1 MTRSA
6 AVAALCA
13 TALACLYHPAPRP
26 TTYEGEWARVRGRY
40 SRSAKLYDGLTTR
53 AFGQVIYDAPELRQA
68 RVDRLATWQ
77 SLTAEEKARLAA
89 SERATG
95 EQWDEFL
102 VSFFTAD
109 RPDNDLDS
117 RQSIWRVALAVPG
130 QGEALPASI
139 EQVRMDATLRELYP
153 QIGDFDTLYRVRFPR
168 WRTPLSERPF
178 LLELAS
184 ARGRLEFRWPGP

>member
-102 VSFFTAD
+102 VPFFTAGWY
-109 RPDNDLDS
+109 L
-117 RQSIWRVALAVPG
+117 
-130 QGEALPASI
+130 
-139 EQVRMDATLRELYP
+139 QVRMVDSTASSRTLPPDSTILASV
-153 QIGDFDTLYRVRFPR
+153 TS
-168 WRTPLSERPF
+168 PLSVTTKLTRTDT
-178 LLELAS
+178 AS
-184 ARGRLEFRWPGP
+184 PDLRRGAPSG